1 MGESGP
7 SIFQVYDG
15 HYVNLQQLLIFKAT
29 KCYAM
34 YLLIQKGRRK
44 KNPSI

>member
-1 MGESGP
+1 MGDAGT

-29 KCYAM
+29 KRYAK

-44 KNPSI
+44 KKPSI